1 VIRLPAAAAT
11 SDPRATGAAAEVL
24 RAGGNAVDA
33 AVAAALVLYVVEPQS
48 AGVGGDAFLIVV
60 EPGRPPVALDGA
72 GALPLGLT
80 TAALAADGLDTV
92 PVRGG
97 RTVTVP
103 GAVGLLDDALRRF
116 GSQTLADLARPAISL
131 AADGFEVRPSLAA
144 AAARAAGEI
153 GADPVLGPLYVPG
166 GTAVATGARIR
177 NPALAEC
184 LRTVAQAG
192 TPALYGGPLGEALI
206 DTVASDGG
214 YLSGDD
220 LARHRTTEM
229 ELVSASFAGHVVWEL
244 GPPTQGPAVVTAVEQ
259 ITAASPTDWAAVLGA
274 VRDGMRTAGFDPAAI
289 GARPAPARGDTTY
302 IAVVDGDGRGASL
315 ITSVFG
321 DFGSHLGVPAFGGP
335 VGNRATMLRALR
347 REPTPGAKPP
357 HTTIPAAVTRDDG
370 GLRYVLGVA
379 GGFMQPQAQ
388 VQLLVRMLVEGMAPQ
403 EAIDAPRFK
412 VLFGGDVAVEPG
424 HPLLATMP
432 EAGDRPPGP
441 EGFGGAQVVGWHGER
456 LMAGADARRGGHAQ
470 VMV

>member
-1 VIRLPAAAAT
+1 VPAAAAT
-11 SDPRATGAAAEVL
+11 SDPRATRAAAEVL

-60 EPGRPPVALDGA
+60 EPGQPPVALDGA

-80 TAALAADGLDTV
+80 SAALAADGLDTV

-103 GAVGLLDDALRRF
+103 GALGLLDEARRRF
-116 GSQTLADLARPAISL
+116 GSQALADLARPAISL

-166 GTAVATGARIR
+166 GAPVAAGTQVR

-184 LRTVAQAG
+184 LATVAEAG
-192 TPALYGGPLGEALI
+192 PSTLYGGPLGEALI
-206 DTVASDGG
+206 DTVAADGG
-214 YLSGDD
+214 YLTGED

-229 ELVSASFAGHVVWEL
+229 GLVAGSFAGHVVWEL

-259 ITAASPTDWAAVLGA
+259 ITAASPTDWAAVLDA

-289 GARPAPARGDTTY
+289 GGARPTPARGDTTY
-302 IAVVDGDGRGASL
+302 IAVVDDDGRGASL

-370 GLRYVLGVA
+370 SLRYVLGVA

-388 VQLLVRMLVEGMAPQ
+388 VQLLVRMLAEGMTPQ

-412 VLFGGDVAVEPG
+412 ILFGGDVAVEPG
-424 HPLLATMP
+424 HPLLAAMP
-432 EAGDRPPGP
+432 EAGERPSGP
-441 EGFGGAQVVGWHGER
+441 EGFGGAQVVGWHGEH
-456 LMAGADARRGGHAQ
+456 LMAGADARRGGHAE
-470 VMV
+470 VLV

>member
-1 VIRLPAAAAT
+1 
-11 SDPRATGAAAEVL
+11 VL

-60 EPGRPPVALDGA
+60 EPGRSPVALDGA

-80 TAALAADGLDTV
+80 KATLAADGLDTV

-103 GAVGLLDDALRRF
+103 GALGLLDEAARRF
-116 GSQTLADLARPAISL
+116 GSQNLADLAQPAIDL
-131 AADGFEVRPSLAA
+131 AADGFEVRPSLAG

-153 GADPVLGPLYVPG
+153 GADPVLGPLYVPDGEPVAAG
-166 GTAVATGARIR
+166 GRVR

-184 LRTVAQAG
+184 LRTVAEAG
-192 TPALYGGPLGEALI
+192 TSALYGGPLGEALI
-206 DTVASDGG
+206 DTVAADGG
-214 YLSGDD
+214 YLTMED
-220 LARHRTTEM
+220 LAGHRTAEM
-229 ELVSASFAGHVVWEL
+229 ALVSGSFAGHVVWEL

-259 ITAASPTDWAAVLGA
+259 LTARVPTDWAVVLDA
-274 VRDGMRTAGFDPAAI
+274 VRDGMRTAGFDLEGI

-302 IAVVDGDGRGASL
+302 IAVVDGEGRGTSL

-370 GLRYVLGVA
+370 SLRYVLGVA

-388 VQLLVRMLVEGMAPQ
+388 VQLLVRMLAEGMTPQ

-432 EAGDRPPGP
+432 DAGDRPSGP
-441 EGFGGAQVVGWHGER
+441 EGFGGAQVVGWHGEH
-456 LMAGADARRGGHAQ
+456 LMAGADARRGGHAE
-470 VMV
+470 VLP